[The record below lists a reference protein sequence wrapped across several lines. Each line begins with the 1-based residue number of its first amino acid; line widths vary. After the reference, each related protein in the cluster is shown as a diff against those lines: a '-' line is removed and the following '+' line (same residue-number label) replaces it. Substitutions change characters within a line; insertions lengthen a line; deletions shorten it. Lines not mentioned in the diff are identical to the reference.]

1 MSCGRGGQGAEP
13 CQESFQAR
21 AILVVDGQELDA
33 EAVATIH
40 VTDNGVRFDAALG
53 NEKVEPGGHA
63 FFDAEMRSLDEHA
76 VDVDIQ
82 DAGDVVEAV
91 AAPADPDVFRG
102 RYPR

>member
-13 CQESFQAR
+13 CQKSFQAG
-21 AILVVDGQELDA
+21 AILVADGQELHA

-40 VTDNGVRFDAALG
+40 VTDDGVRFDTALL
-53 NEKVEPGGHA
+53 NEKVELGGHA
-63 FFDAEMRSLDEHA
+63 CFDAEMGSLDEHA
-76 VDVDIQ
+76 VDVDVQ

-102 RYPR
+102 R

>member
-1 MSCGRGGQGAEP
+1 MSCGWCGQGAEP
-13 CQESFQAR
+13 RQESFQAG
-21 AILVVDGQELDA
+21 AILVVDGQELHA

-40 VTDNGVRFDAALG
+40 VTDDGVCFDTALL

-63 FFDAEMRSLDEHA
+63 FFDAEMGSLDEHA

-91 AAPADPDVFRG
+91 TTPADPDVFRG
-102 RYPR
+102 R